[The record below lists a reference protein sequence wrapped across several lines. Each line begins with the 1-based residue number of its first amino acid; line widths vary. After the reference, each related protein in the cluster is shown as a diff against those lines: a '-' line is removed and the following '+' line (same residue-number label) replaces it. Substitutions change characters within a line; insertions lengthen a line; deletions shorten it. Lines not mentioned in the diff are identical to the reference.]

1 MARQQQLEELTYPL
15 AKETTTVGGVFRR
28 LGLLRGAALRKDIR
42 ERKITVDGQPVA
54 TTLQR
59 VGPGQTI
66 VWGEYRIR
74 LRRDETAKRMRLEQE
89 LMRSGGF
96 RGMGPLG
103 NGLAGGMG
111 GGKR

>member
-1 MARQQQLEELTYPL
+1 MARQQLLEELTYPL

-59 VGPGQTI
+59 VGAGQTI
-66 VWGEYRIR
+66 GWAEYRISVQ
-74 LRRDETAKRMRLEQE
+74 RDETAKRMRLEQE
-89 LMRSGGF
+89 LMRNGGF

>member
-1 MARQQQLEELTYPL
+1 MAKRQQLEELTYPL

-59 VGPGQTI
+59 VGPGETI

-74 LRRDETAKRMRLEQE
+74 LRRDENFKRKRIEQE
-89 LMRSGGF
+89 LMRSGGY
-96 RGMGPLG
+96 RGGSVSPGL
-103 NGLAGGMG
+103 NGLPGVG
-111 GGKR
+111 RPL